1 MARGRRKDEVET
13 DRQIIMPLYFKGY
26 TLRDIA
32 ARCTAQTGR
41 YVSHITVRADIKNM
55 LEDFRR
61 ERNDMI
67 EYNLTIELEKINVLE
82 LEYWQGWEKS
92 KTDKRQKSMKRRES
106 SDSKSNNY
114 TEQSETEMVNMGDPR
129 YLEGVQWCIATRC
142 KLLGIEA
149 PKRVDVTTAGE
160 KIEFKGFN
168 FLPYTKLEGK

>member
-1 MARGRRKDEVET
+1 MARGRRKNEVET
-13 DRQIIMPLYFKGY
+13 DRQIIMPLYFKGH

-32 ARCTAQTGR
+32 ARCTATTGR

-55 LEDFRR
+55 LKDFRR

-92 KTDKRQKSMKRRES
+92 KTDKWHKSIKRRES
-106 SDSKSNNY
+106 SGNKSNIY
-114 TEQSETEMVNMGDPR
+114 TEQSKTEMVNMGDPR

-168 FLPYTKLEGK
+168 FLPYTKLERK